1 MRPSALEL
9 KIGFGPDN
17 EEAQQLMEMV
27 KALKIHITTIH
38 DDVGTGLRN
47 DLVQHVNVTDF
58 AVGDIDKHWNRT
70 LQIHH
75 GVKFDGA
82 LGAAELG
89 PREQR
94 QTQIDGRRIERI
106 NGRVEI

>member
-1 MRPSALEL
+1 MRPATLKL
-9 KIGFGPDN
+9 KIGFRPN
-17 EEAQQLMEMV
+17 NKETQRLMEMV

-38 DDVGTGLRN
+38 DDVGTWLRN

-58 AVGDIDKHWNRT
+58 AVGDIDKHGNRT

-75 GVKFDGA
+75 GVKFHGA
-82 LGAAELG
+82 LGATELG

-94 QTQIDGRRIERI
+94 QTQIDSRR
-106 NGRVEI
+106 V